1 MTGSDRSLFSSSGG
15 SSRRPSGSRRKASA
29 KSESE
34 PTTES
39 TPVNEEPT
47 MSSAEVEALKSQL
60 AESQQQLQD
69 YQAKLF
75 SLEAQL
81 QQVSA
86 HRDELQKALAQLQI
100 VADERAKTIQELQSR
115 MGQAPAQPKLQP
127 QTSPLVHT
135 PKKIMNRPI
144 FDNVSPTDEKM
155 PPYLLD

>member
-1 MTGSDRSLFSSSGG
+1 
-15 SSRRPSGSRRKASA
+15 
-29 KSESE
+29 
-34 PTTES
+34 
-39 TPVNEEPT
+39 

-69 YQAKLF
+69 CQAKLS
-75 SLEAQL
+75 SLQAQL

-100 VADERAKTIQELQSR
+100 VADERAKTIQDLQSR
-115 MGQAPAQPKLQP
+115 IEQASAQPKPQP
-127 QTSPLVHT
+127 QTSPLVRA

-144 FDNVSPTDEKM
+144 FDNVSATDEKM